1 MQIKKS
7 RLLLV
12 LSLLVLAALLALFA
26 SRRPASSD
34 WASAPPELQA
44 ILWPGARDIG
54 EFTELDQ
61 HGQPFGIDDLKGHWS
76 LLYFGFLQCPD
87 ICPTT
92 LQMLSR
98 MRSLMVEA
106 GQDAEIPRIIFVS
119 VDPLNDTPE
128 RVAGYL
134 AFFSEALIG
143 LTGTPAQLEALAGSV
158 GIHYSEFVG
167 DDGVRS
173 MEHTTSIIVVD
184 PQGRAVAALPAP
196 HKPQVMLQQFN
207 ALREFLG
214 H

>member
-1 MQIKKS
+1 MQITKS

-12 LSLLVLAALLALFA
+12 LSILVLAAVLALFA
-26 SRRPASSD
+26 IQRPASSD

-61 HGQPFGIDDLKGHWS
+61 NGQPFGIDDLKGHWS

-106 GQDAEIPRIIFVS
+106 GQDAQIPQIIFVS

-128 RVAGYL
+128 RVASYL
-134 AFFSEALIG
+134 AFFSEELIG
-143 LTGTPAQLEALAGSV
+143 LAGSPAQLEALARSV
-158 GIHYSEFVG
+158 GIHYSEFIG

-173 MEHTTSIIVVD
+173 MEHTTSVIVVD

-214 H
+214 R